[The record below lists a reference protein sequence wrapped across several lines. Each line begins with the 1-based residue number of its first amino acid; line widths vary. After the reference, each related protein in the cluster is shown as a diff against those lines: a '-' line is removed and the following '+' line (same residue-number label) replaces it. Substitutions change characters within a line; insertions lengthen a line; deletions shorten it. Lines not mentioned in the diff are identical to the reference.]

1 MTWLPQAWGFL
12 EDEECSGSQNNSSE
26 LALTSWKGVG
36 MLCRCRVLL
45 SVLGTFASAGM
56 RVTFPREHGR

>member
-26 LALTSWKGVG
+26 LSLTSWEAAG
-36 MLCRCRVLL
+36 MPCRCRLLL
-45 SVLGTFASAGM
+45 SVVGALVLAAL